1 MAEQLDRQ
9 HLQHAGDLLS
19 FASLGA
25 GPSGDA
31 DGFGRIFADQA
42 HEQTTE
48 AEMGEQTGIHDEG
61 DYQVDLN
68 TEGYPTQ
75 GAGEG
80 EMFEAGQSG
89 QDGLQG
95 MEMNEMGPDQNVGGS
110 RKRKRKTPK
119 TLDQSE
125 IELKKAAHV
134 SREWLPKRRHMR

>member
-42 HEQTTE
+42 HEQT
-48 AEMGEQTGIHDEG
+48 AEMGDQPGMHDDGG

-68 TEGYPTQ
+68 TEGYHGQ
-75 GAGEG
+75 GGDESG
-80 EMFEAGQSG
+80 MFEQGNDG
-89 QDGLQG
+89 QDAGDG
-95 MEMNEMGPDQNVGGS
+95 MNLGELGQDQIQSNP
-110 RKRKRKTPK
+110 RKRKRRSPK
-119 TLDQSE
+119 PLNQNEIDQ
-125 IELKKAAHV
+125 KKAAHV
-134 SREWLPKRRHMR
+134 SLS

>member
-1 MAEQLDRQ
+1 
-9 HLQHAGDLLS
+9 
-19 FASLGA
+19 
-25 GPSGDA
+25 
-31 DGFGRIFADQA
+31 
-42 HEQTTE
+42 
-48 AEMGEQTGIHDEG
+48 
-61 DYQVDLN
+61 LN

-75 GAGEG
+75 NAGEG

-134 SREWLPKRRHMR
+134 SKALDFRSEDTFADSIGYFIERDRTKATPQYRSGCRRNCWYIAEW